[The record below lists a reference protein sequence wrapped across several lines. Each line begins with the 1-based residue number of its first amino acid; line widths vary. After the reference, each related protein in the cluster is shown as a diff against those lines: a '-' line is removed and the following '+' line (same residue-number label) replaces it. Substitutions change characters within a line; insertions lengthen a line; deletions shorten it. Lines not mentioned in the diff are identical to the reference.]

1 MKVKYEIEGIGF
13 SCLTPLSILELYRGC
28 QFYWWKKPEYPK
40 KPTNM
45 PQVID
50 KLYHL
55 MLYRVQLAIRGI
67 QTHNFSG
74 DRHWLHR

>member
-13 SCLTPLSILELYRGC
+13 SCLTPLSILELYRGY